1 MIDAVALPDPL
12 KDLAFLGPQLRRNNQ
27 VNRSPDSFGRGIA
40 EQALGALV
48 PGQDDA
54 FQRHADD
61 RIVRGRDDGGEQ
73 RSRFFFSFLLGDIE
87 PQAAAVEEA
96 PPVPQAV
103 GIDEHFLDGPVPVPH
118 PGRELGE

>member
-1 MIDAVALPDPL
+1 VIDAVALPDPL
-12 KDLAFLGPQLRRNNQ
+12 KDLAFLGPQLLRNNQ
-27 VNRSPDSFGRGIA
+27 LNRSPDGFGRGIA

-73 RSRFFFSFLLGDIE
+73 RSSFFFSFLLGNVE
-87 PQAAAVEEA
+87 HQAAAVEQA
-96 PPVPQAV
+96 PLVPQAV
-103 GIDEHFLDGPVPVPH
+103 GIDEHFLD
-118 PGRELGE
+118 